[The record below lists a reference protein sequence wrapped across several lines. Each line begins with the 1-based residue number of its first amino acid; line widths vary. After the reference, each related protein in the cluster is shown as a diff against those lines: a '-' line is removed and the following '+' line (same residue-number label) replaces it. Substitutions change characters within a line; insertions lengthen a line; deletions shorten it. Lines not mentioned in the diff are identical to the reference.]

1 MDTFA
6 NSEYPEE
13 NNPAPEAS
21 FDAPQ
26 EPQNEAPQE
35 PRNEVPQECQSE
47 PQSGTYHAAG
57 TGRRESPYANSPYM
71 TGQPRPYQYQYQP
84 QTQPPEKR
92 EKKPRRSG
100 KSPWKTVIAA
110 VLVVALVASGCLI
123 TASGVNRKWEQKT
136 SQITQQL
143 GRQIDDLQK
152 QIDSV
157 PSGTSGALPAADGS
171 AMTPAQLYQSNVD
184 SVVAISCTMQTTA
197 YGQSVEGTSSGSG
210 FILSADGYV
219 VTNYHVVQNA
229 SNITVTTH
237 SGDEY
242 AATVKGY
249 DATNDVAVL
258 KVEAEGLSAATI
270 GSSGN
275 LSIGDMVVAIGN
287 PLGRLAAT
295 ETVGYV
301 SGINR
306 EVTTDNT
313 VISMLQTDAAIN
325 PGNSGGPT
333 FNAAG
338 QVIGINSSIASTA
351 SSSGTAGSIGIGF
364 AIPSN
369 LVKRVTN
376 EIIDNGSVKH
386 VALGITIKS
395 SSVEADGV
403 TRGCAQVQAVTDGG
417 PASKAGVKAG
427 DSIVAFNG
435 KAVNNNYSL
444 LGYVRAS
451 AMGDKVKLTVVRGG
465 NTMDLEVT
473 LDQEETKTNSSN
485 KQEQRQQNNGN
496 DDNGNGQNGGSQNGQ
511 NGGNGNNGDGGG
523 LFDPFGLW

>member
-35 PRNEVPQECQSE
+35 PRNEVPQERQSE

-157 PSGTSGALPAADGS
+157 PASGGTSGALPAADGS

-237 SGDEY
+237 TGDEY
-242 AATVKGY
+242 DATVKGY

-325 PGNSGGPT
+325 PGNSGGPL
-333 FNAAG
+333 FNMYG
-338 QVIGINSSIASTA
+338 EVIGITTA
-351 SSSGTAGSIGIGF
+351 KYSGTRA
-364 AIPSN
+364 
-369 LVKRVTN
+369 VR
-376 EIIDNGSVKH
+376 IDKV
-386 VALGITIKS
+386 VILEPLLGI
-395 SSVEADGV
+395 
-403 TRGCAQVQAVTDGG
+403 
-417 PASKAGVKAG
+417 
-427 DSIVAFNG
+427 
-435 KAVNNNYSL
+435 
-444 LGYVRAS
+444 
-451 AMGDKVKLTVVRGG
+451 
-465 NTMDLEVT
+465 
-473 LDQEETKTNSSN
+473 
-485 KQEQRQQNNGN
+485 
-496 DDNGNGQNGGSQNGQ
+496 
-511 NGGNGNNGDGGG
+511 GGG
-523 LFDPFGLW
+523 LERRHNFILAKIRKRIKSDCFVLPVKIFVGILAEIGKHTAVVHVVAVNYAVVG

>member
-35 PRNEVPQECQSE
+35 PRNEVPQEHQSE

-71 TGQPRPYQYQYQP
+71 TGQPRPCQYQP

-100 KSPWKTVIAA
+100 KSPWKAVIAA

-152 QIDSV
+152 QIDSA

-210 FILSADGYV
+210 FILTEDGYV

-242 AATVKGY
+242 DATVKGY

-325 PGNSGGPT
+325 PGNSGGPLV
-333 FNAAG
+333 NMYG
-338 QVIGINSSIASTA
+338 QVVGINSSKIITE
-351 SSSGTAGSIGIGF
+351 GYEGMGF
-364 AIPSN
+364 AIPVSRAKEILDQLLAGGYVQGRVRLGISGYDVSEMEAMLNGTPRGFLIASIDEDSAFAGTQAQEGDIITALDGESVQDLTEISN
-369 LVKRVTN
+369 LLLRYSPGDQVTVTLFRIN
-376 EIIDNGSVKH
+376 EAG
-386 VALGITIKS
+386 LG
-395 SSVEADGV
+395 EE
-403 TRGCAQVQAVTDGG
+403 
-417 PASKAGVKAG
+417 
-427 DSIVAFNG
+427 
-435 KAVNNNYSL
+435 
-444 LGYVRAS
+444 
-451 AMGDKVKLTVVRGG
+451 
-465 NTMDLEVT
+465 LEVEIT
-473 LDQEETKTNSSN
+473 LLEDKGET
-485 KQEQRQQNNGN
+485 QQ
-496 DDNGNGQNGGSQNGQ
+496 
-511 NGGNGNNGDGGG
+511 
-523 LFDPFGLW
+523 